1 MAVAPRGYEARPMAQ
16 IGVAYADTPEGRAA
30 AAAGFAL
37 ARRTGASVRLI
48 SVVDDVAAAGAY
60 AVPGWTPPPLVP
72 REELEQRARA
82 AAERVPAELG
92 AGTAAGVEVRH
103 GAVAAELA
111 DASRSL
117 DLLVCGS
124 RGYGGL
130 RSAMAGG
137 VSRALAHTA
146 ACPLVLVPRRISAD
160 EAAAWPARAMMSRR

>member
-1 MAVAPRGYEARPMAQ
+1 MAQ

-48 SVVDDVAAAGAY
+48 SVVDDMAAAGAY
-60 AVPGWTPPPLVP
+60 AVPGWTPPPMVP
-72 REELEQRARA
+72 REELEQRART
-82 AAERVPAELG
+82 AAERIAAEVG
-92 AGTAAGVEVRH
+92 AGIAVDVDVRH

-111 DASRSL
+111 GASRSV

-137 VSRALAHTA
+137 VSRSLAHAA
-146 ACPLVLVPRRISAD
+146 ACPLLLVPRRISPE
-160 EAAAWPARAMMSRR
+160 EAAAWPAREMMSSR